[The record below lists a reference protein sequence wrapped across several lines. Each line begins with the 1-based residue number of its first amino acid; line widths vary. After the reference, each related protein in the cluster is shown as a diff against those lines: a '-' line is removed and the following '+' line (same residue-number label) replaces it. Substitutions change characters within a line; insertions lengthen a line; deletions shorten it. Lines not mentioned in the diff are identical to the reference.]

1 MPSKNPNLSQP
12 ETASKAPRKPS
23 KAQKCFMFPTGD
35 HKLQSQA
42 KKSRNENEFKM
53 KAGKKADFQINFQNE
68 KKIEKKQKKTSFKM
82 L

>member
-23 KAQKCFMFPTGD
+23 KAQKCFIFSTGD

-53 KAGKKADFQINFQNE
+53 KAGKKADFQMNFKNE
-68 KKIEKKQKKTSFKM
+68 KKMKKNKKTSFKM

>member
-1 MPSKNPNLSQP
+1 
-12 ETASKAPRKPS
+12 
-23 KAQKCFMFPTGD
+23 MFSTGD

-42 KKSRNENEFKM
+42 KKNRNENEFKM

-68 KKIEKKQKKTSFKM
+68 KKWKKNKKTTSFKM